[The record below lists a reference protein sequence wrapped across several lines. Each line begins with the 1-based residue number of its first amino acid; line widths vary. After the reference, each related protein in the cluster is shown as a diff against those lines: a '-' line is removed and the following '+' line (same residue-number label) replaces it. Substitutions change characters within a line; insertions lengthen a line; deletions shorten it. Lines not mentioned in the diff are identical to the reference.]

1 MIYTCIIPCYNSE
14 KTIFEVVKLLKNYF
28 EENKFGEL
36 EIILVNDHSKDQT
49 VDVINSIVQ
58 SHTNVIGIDLAK
70 NTGQHNALLAGMSK
84 ASGDY
89 IISLDDDLQTHP
101 SQIGKLIMKVN
112 EGYDVVYGSYEKMKQ
127 STFRNFGR
135 VFNDFTVRKLIGKP
149 KGLEASSFWIAKK
162 FVKDEI
168 IKGKS
173 SFTNLQGLFLRTT
186 KNITNV
192 EIEHFSRKYGSSNY
206 TLKKLIRL
214 WASCLNYS
222 YFPIRLTLIIGPL
235 LLLISCILYFI
246 LFLLFLKK
254 TNLDF
259 SFYILINTM
268 FFLASIILAF
278 LGIIGEYI
286 GRMFMVITD
295 EPQFVVKKI
304 IKSK

>member
-1 MIYTCIIPCYNSE
+1 
-14 KTIFEVVKLLKNYF
+14 
-28 EENKFGEL
+28 
-36 EIILVNDHSKDQT
+36 
-49 VDVINSIVQ
+49 
-58 SHTNVIGIDLAK
+58 
-70 NTGQHNALLAGMSK
+70 MSK